1 MASDYYYTTGPN
13 AGQAKPG
20 TRPETNTI
28 DEVEIHE
35 IPEFALPLPD
45 DFDSVPY
52 DYDPV
57 AGAWVKLIN

>member
-28 DEVEIHE
+28 DEVHE

-52 DYDPV
+52 EYDP
-57 AGAWVKLIN
+57 ASGAWVKLIN